1 MKNYKYVTNCVS
13 MQYAIPEFES
23 IKPFLERLHKKPIVM
38 IKVKNQFLGHTVV
51 YYALEENDKE
61 KE

>member
-1 MKNYKYVTNCVS
+1 

-61 KE
+61 SK